1 MIHQKNSRMKSIS
14 PIFIFDTNI
23 FLTGIDF
30 TLFSG
35 IIYTTPSIIEEVKV
49 SKYKDKNR
57 NILNKITAAIE
68 NKKLEVK
75 IPKEVSIRKVKDI
88 AKKTGDLKAL
98 SDADNGLIAL
108 AWELIENSHEN
119 VTMLTN
125 DYSIENVCSE
135 LNIPFSPLFKEGIKH
150 KIRWQVYCVNCGTIH
165 KSSELNEF
173 CENCGSKLKRRPR
186 ATRLN

>member
-1 MIHQKNSRMKSIS
+1 MKSIS

-30 TLFSG
+30 NLFNG

-57 NILNKITAAIE
+57 NIMNKITAAIE
-68 NKKLEVK
+68 SKKLELLSPK
-75 IPKEVSIRKVKDI
+75 KKSITEIKEV
-88 AKKTGDLKAL
+88 AKKTGDFKAL
-98 SDADNGLIAL
+98 SDADNELIAL
-108 AWELIENSHEN
+108 AWELIENNNEN
-119 VTMLTN
+119 VTIFTN

-135 LNIPFSPLFKEGIKH
+135 LNIPYSPLFKEGIKN
-150 KIRWQVYCVNCGTIH
+150 KIIWQVYCINCGTIH
-165 KSSELNEF
+165 KNSELNEF

-186 ATRLN
+186 TTRLN